1 MGLSD
6 FAQGLQNLAEVQEI
20 INSAF
25 EDALS
30 TMESMVGNEG
40 QQSIFDTYVVEAFRD
55 NKTSI
60 KEGWTDVD
68 IGDYMDFMGD
78 IVGEGNDIMAEA
90 YAEAEELLNE
100 IEEQAEAF
108 GDNGIFDE

>member
-1 MGLSD
+1 MGLAD

-20 INSAF
+20 ISSGFDN
-25 EDALS
+25 ALS

-40 QQSIFDTYVVEAFRD
+40 QQSIFDTVVVEAFRE
-55 NKTSI
+55 NKTPV

-78 IVGEGNDIMAEA
+78 LVKEGNDIMAEA
-90 YAEAEELLNE
+90 YALAEEILSE

-108 GDNGIFDE
+108 GDDGIFDE

>member
-1 MGLSD
+1 MGLGEI
-6 FAQGLQNLAEVQEI
+6 AQGLQNLAEVQEI

-25 EDALS
+25 DDALS

-40 QQSIFDTYVVEAFRD
+40 QQSIFDAYVVEAFRD
-55 NKTSI
+55 NKTSV

-78 IVGEGNDIMAEA
+78 LVGEGNDIMAEG
-90 YAEAEELLNE
+90 YAQAQELLSE

-108 GDNGIFDE
+108 GDDGIFDE